1 MVLLFLL
8 FTTFLVLNRVFSLFA
23 IVVLVRHLIV
33 LTLGIF
39 LLGSLVIVILLVGG
53 LLDALA
59 FVVVVVVIFLLTC
72 RLLYGGHDQRWLRR
86 ASFLLRLV
94 GIFVIGFHLQ
104 FDLARDILFLL
115 KFERVNANDVAAND
129 EKVVQGDQIVI
140 FLRTECLALEST
152 VEHVQLFLRLRPIL
166 GLDHDPQGEPYGDV
180 SKTLLVPVV
189 EQGRDIFLRKECL
202 AVQSEEHELDLIEP
216 SICNNVNLG

>member
-8 FTTFLVLNRVFSLFA
+8 FTTLLVVNRVFSLLA
-23 IVVLVRHLIV
+23 IVVLVRHLII

-59 FVVVVVVIFLLTC
+59 FVVVVVVILLLTC
-72 RLLYGGHDQRWLRR
+72 RLLYGGHDQRWLWR
-86 ASFLLRLV
+86 AGFFLRLV
-94 GIFVIGFHLQ
+94 KIFVIGLHLH
-104 FDLARDILFLL
+104 FNLAGDILFLL

-140 FLRTECLALEST
+140 FLRVECLALEAAI
-152 VEHVQLFLRLRPIL
+152 EHLQLILRLRPIL
-166 GLDHDPQGEPYGDV
+166 GLDHDSQGEPDGDV
-180 SKTLLVPVV
+180 SETLLVPVV
-189 EQGRDIFLRKECL
+189 EQGCDIFLRKECF
-202 AVQSEEHELDLIEP
+202 AVQSEEHEFDLIEP
-216 SICNNVNLG
+216 SICNNVHL